1 MFKRRIKSVLERN
14 VSFFILLGLCEYIIK
29 RSSIFLTGYLE
40 DYPSSRLSSSKH
52 LSMYLTL
59 STEWSERQ
67 LSAPCFSS
75 PPAKI
80 IFLAALIISSTYIF
94 SVLHSFLSFHL
105 FHRPCS
111 HLKNATQ
118 CFTSTGFCL
127 THRQAFIPIWHWQIP
142 LTCSTF
148 LHPSPLYDHR
158 AATLLPLSGAVPVS
172 HPTKDLFGGPLSPFL
187 ALSQILVCPYSH
199 YSSHCPFS

>member
-1 MFKRRIKSVLERN
+1 MKSVLERN
-14 VSFFILLGLCEYIIK
+14 VSFFILLGSCVYIIK
-29 RSSIFLTGYLE
+29 GSSMFLTGHLE
-40 DYPSSRLSSSKH
+40 DYPSRRLSSLKH

-59 STEWSERQ
+59 STEWSESQ

-75 PPAKI
+75 PPAQV

-94 SVLHSFLSFHL
+94 SVLYGFLSCNL

-118 CFTSTGFCL
+118 CFPSRGFCL
-127 THRQAFIPIWHWQIP
+127 THRQALVPTWHWQIP

-148 LHPSPLYDHR
+148 LHPSPLSDHR
-158 AATLLPLSGAVPVS
+158 AATLLPLSGAVPVP
-172 HPTKDLFGGPLSPFL
+172 HRTKGLFGGPLPPLL
-187 ALSQILVCPYSH
+187 ALSQIIVCPYSC